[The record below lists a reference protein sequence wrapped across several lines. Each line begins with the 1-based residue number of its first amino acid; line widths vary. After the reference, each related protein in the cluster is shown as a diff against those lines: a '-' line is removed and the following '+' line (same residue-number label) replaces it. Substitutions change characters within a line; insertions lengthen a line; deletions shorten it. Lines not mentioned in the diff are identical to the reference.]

1 MRSLFQL
8 FGVVA
13 VAFGISLVAL
23 VGVATA
29 DPIADNKTR
38 SATAG
43 ELQFIERVD
52 KELSAMFPSPGEGWK
67 VYWKLYKGQISVK
80 PGKQVEFYESEESR
94 PVQLLWNVKF
104 RLPSSVE
111 AKAEK
116 QEKEH
121 TRNME
126 EIQEELRD
134 AIKTRDGDKAERL
147 QREMARAQQA
157 QIESLMANMGT
168 IGAPKQKKVPTRPA
182 KEFMVTISLNEGGEH
197 IGKKYEVSTPGVT
210 KSFKVER
217 KGNVKYKHYIG
228 EWDVRELNRTNWK
241 IVFPKRLET
250 AGNHLRSL
258 ALFVSIYGEKELVE
272 AYVKEHFNSKGLNAM
287 LR

>member
-13 VAFGISLVAL
+13 VALGISFFTLA
-23 VGVATA
+23 GIAAA
-29 DPIADNKTR
+29 DPIADSKTR

-52 KELSAMFPSPGEGWK
+52 KELSVLFPSPGEGWK
-67 VYWKLYKGQISVK
+67 VHWNLYKGQISVRPEK
-80 PGKQVEFYESEESR
+80 DVEFYGSESSS
-94 PVQLLWNVKF
+94 PVRLLWNIKF

-116 QEKEH
+116 QEKEY
-121 TRNME
+121 TRSME
-126 EIQEELRD
+126 EIQQELMAAIGARD
-134 AIKTRDGDKAERL
+134 SAKAERL
-147 QREMARAQQA
+147 QLEMAQATQA
-157 QIESLMANMGT
+157 QMESLMANMGT
-168 IGAPKQKKVPTRPA
+168 IGAPKQKKVPTRTA
-182 KEFMVTISLNEGGEH
+182 KEFMVTVSLNEGGEH
-197 IGKKYEVSTPGVT
+197 IGKQYDTPTPGVT
-210 KSFKVER
+210 KSFRIER
-217 KGNVKYKHYIG
+217 KGKVTYKHYIG